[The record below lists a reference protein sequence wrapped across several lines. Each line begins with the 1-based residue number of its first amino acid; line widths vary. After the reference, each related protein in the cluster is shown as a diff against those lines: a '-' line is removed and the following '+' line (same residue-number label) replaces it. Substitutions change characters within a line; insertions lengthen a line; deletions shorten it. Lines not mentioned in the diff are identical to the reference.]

1 MQLYKP
7 TGGEIL
13 IDGKNV
19 EDFDKNDMRQNVG
32 YVSESPFI
40 FSTTIKENMQYAN
53 PNATEFEMQ

>member
-19 EDFDKNDMRQNVG
+19 EDFDKNDMR
-32 YVSESPFI
+32 
-40 FSTTIKENMQYAN
+40 
-53 PNATEFEMQ
+53 